1 MHRGKREDST
11 MASLTI
17 INARAVIGGAVRKCN
32 LKVVDG
38 KIKGIM
44 PPGDTYG
51 KTFDARENLIL
62 PGFIDIHTHG
72 ANGVD
77 FNHAEAKDVRG
88 VRDFFASQGTTT
100 FLPAIMTDT
109 EENMLRSI
117 LSVVQAKNTLK
128 CSQIYGIHLEGPFLD
143 AAYKGAMPEELLQ
156 PCSYPLFKRLQDA
169 SGGQIRLITLS
180 PELEGA
186 AELTKRLSMEGVRV
200 SLGHSGADYETAV
213 RCIEAGA
220 ISATHTFNAMK
231 PLHHHA
237 PAITTAVLES
247 DGYCEAICDGKHLHP
262 AVFRLLLKTKG
273 LGRVIAVT
281 DSMMA
286 AGMREGIYKLGNNNV
301 VVRGGEAKIMGTDVH
316 AGSILTTIQALRN
329 MMEFTGLPVEKVV
342 PLLTENPARMLGIFH
357 RKGSLDVGKDADMVM
372 LDDKYRVLA
381 TFSEGELLYQA
392 GK

>member
-1 MHRGKREDST
+1 M
-11 MASLTI
+11 
-17 INARAVIGGAVRKCN
+17 
-32 LKVVDG
+32 
-38 KIKGIM
+38 
-44 PPGDTYG
+44 
-51 KTFDARENLIL
+51 
-62 PGFIDIHTHG
+62 
-72 ANGVD
+72 
-77 FNHAEAKDVRG
+77 
-88 VRDFFASQGTTT
+88 
-100 FLPAIMTDT
+100 
-109 EENMLRSI
+109 
-117 LSVVQAKNTLK
+117 
-128 CSQIYGIHLEGPFLD
+128 
-143 AAYKGAMPEELLQ
+143 
-156 PCSYPLFKRLQDA
+156 
-169 SGGQIRLITLS
+169 
-180 PELEGA
+180 
-186 AELTKRLSMEGVRV
+186 
-200 SLGHSGADYETAV
+200 
-213 RCIEAGA
+213 
-220 ISATHTFNAMK
+220 
-231 PLHHHA
+231 
-237 PAITTAVLES
+237 LES

-392 GK
+392 GNNCPAGINYGAGRRSAMFVPLFWLSEEGRERISFLPLQSGG